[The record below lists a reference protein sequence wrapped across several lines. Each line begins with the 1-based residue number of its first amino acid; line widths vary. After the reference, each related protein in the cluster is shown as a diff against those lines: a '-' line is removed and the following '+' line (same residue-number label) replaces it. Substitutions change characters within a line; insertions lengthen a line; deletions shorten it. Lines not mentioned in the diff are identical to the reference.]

1 MAEKKTVKVVIDGKI
16 IQLAGYESEDYLQQ
30 VAGHINSKIAELDEL
45 PGYRRMN
52 LEQRGLLLALNLADE
67 VHKAK
72 QQVAALEETNTARD
86 EENYKVKQDL
96 VAAQIRIEKL
106 EEQLARVREKNNYR

>member
-1 MAEKKTVKVVIDGKI
+1 MAEKTTVQAVIDGKI
-16 IQLAGYESEDYLQQ
+16 ITLGGYENEDYLQQ
-30 VAGHINSKIAELDEL
+30 VALHINNKIAELKEL
-45 PGYRRMN
+45 PGYGRQRV
-52 LEQRGLLLALNLADE
+52 EDRGLLLALNLADE

-72 QQVAALEETNTARD
+72 AQVVALEEMNTAKD

-106 EEQLARVREKNNYR
+106 EQQLADLRERRPNG